1 MHKHFKTCSWAVVI
15 RRYKEIEE
23 TSDRM
28 LVRILDRRGLDKARK
43 EESG

>member
-15 RRYKEIEE
+15 RRYEEFEE
-23 TSDRM
+23 TGDRL
-28 LVRILDRRGLDKARK
+28 LVRILDRQVLDKARK